1 MKSIECV
8 GKDIEEALNKGLAEL
23 DCRLDDV
30 NVEIVEH
37 PGIFRKAKVRLTF
50 EGGKGKSPAASEIM
64 RDLEKRAKEVRA
76 DQRDDRRRRDDRK
89 GGKRPES
96 GADGRAR
103 GQEGAPAQQGRANN
117 APAQQGRQNAPAQ
130 GKPNNAPAQQNN
142 QQSRQNVPSQ
152 GKPNNAPAQQ
162 GKANTPPAQQVK
174 RENASAQVS
183 QAAKDAPKGEN
194 KSAFRTDFRAQL
206 EAAESGK
213 TAEPAAIRQG
223 DQNKRR
229 EGAQQQKRQDAPKGG
244 QNAERRDRPKPVR
257 EVSEELVASVKE
269 YLEKAVS
276 LMGIP
281 AEAVCSASDG
291 EINAELKTEDAL
303 AIGRKGET
311 LDALEYLA
319 TLTTADGDKYV
330 HVNLDCGEYRA
341 RRNEAIRTEAL
352 AAADKAVSTGRR
364 VELEPMNSAS
374 RREVHAVLGE
384 RGDVITRSE
393 GREPDRR
400 VVIIPKGFRNG
411 DNGGRKNNNRNRHR
425 RPGGKGEGR
434 PRQQNPDGQKSE

>member
-96 GADGRAR
+96 GADDRAR
-103 GQEGAPAQQGRANN
+103 GQGGVPAQQGKQGNV
-117 APAQQGRQNAPAQ
+117 PAQGKQNNAPAQ
-130 GKPNNAPAQQNN
+130 GKPNNAPTQGKQNN
-142 QQSRQNVPSQ
+142 APVQ
-152 GKPNNAPAQQ
+152 GKPNNAPAQE
-162 GKANTPPAQQVK
+162 KKN
-174 RENASAQVS
+174 
-183 QAAKDAPKGEN
+183 DAPAPRSDNKG
-194 KSAFRTDFRAQL
+194 AFRTDFRAQL

-213 TAEPAAIRQG
+213 TAEPVVSRQAE
-223 DQNKRR
+223 QNKRAG
-229 EGAQQQKRQDAPKGG
+229 GAQAQKRQDAPRGG
-244 QNAERRDRPKPVR
+244 QDEQRRERQKPTR
-257 EVSEELVASVKE
+257 EVSDELVASVKE

-319 TLTTADGDKYV
+319 TLTTAEGDKYV

-341 RRNEAIRTEAL
+341 RRNEAIRAEAV
-352 AAADKAVSTGRR
+352 AAADKAVATGRR

-400 VVIIPKGFRNG
+400 VVIIPKGSRNG
-411 DNGGRKNNNRNRHR
+411 DNGGNGGRKNNNRNRHR
-425 RPGGKGEGR
+425 RQGGKGDGR
-434 PRQQNPDGQKSE
+434 PRPQNPGGQKSE

>member
-50 EGGKGKSPAASEIM
+50 EGGKGKSPAAFEIM
-64 RDLEKRAKEVRA
+64 RDLEKRAKELRA

-96 GADGRAR
+96 GADDRAR
-103 GQEGAPAQQGRANN
+103 GQGGVSAEQGKQGNVPAQGRPNNAPVQQNRQNNARVQQAKRDN
-117 APAQQGRQNAPAQ
+117 APAQPA
-130 GKPNNAPAQQNN
+130 
-142 QQSRQNVPSQ
+142 
-152 GKPNNAPAQQ
+152 
-162 GKANTPPAQQVK
+162 
-174 RENASAQVS
+174 
-183 QAAKDAPKGEN
+183 QAAKDNAPRSEN
-194 KSAFRTDFRAQL
+194 KGAFRTDFRAQL

-213 TAEPAAIRQG
+213 TAEPVVSRQAE
-223 DQNKRR
+223 QNKGAG
-229 EGAQQQKRQDAPKGG
+229 GAQAQKRQDAPRGG
-244 QNAERRDRPKPVR
+244 QDAERRGRQKPTR
-257 EVSEELVASVKE
+257 EVSDELVASVKE

-319 TLTTADGDKYV
+319 TLTTAEGDKYV

-341 RRNEAIRTEAL
+341 RRNEAIRAEAV
-352 AAADKAVSTGRR
+352 AAADKAVATGRR

-400 VVIIPKGFRNG
+400 VVIIPKGSRNG

-425 RPGGKGEGR
+425 RQGGKGDGR
-434 PRQQNPDGQKSE
+434 PRPQNPGGQKSE

>member
-103 GQEGAPAQQGRANN
+103 GQEGAPAQGKPN
-117 APAQQGRQNAPAQ
+117 NAPAQ
-130 GKPNNAPAQQNN
+130 GKPNNAPVQGKQNN
-142 QQSRQNVPSQ
+142 APAQGKPNNAPTQGKQNNAPEQ
-152 GKPNNAPAQQ
+152 GKPNNAPAQE
-162 GKANTPPAQQVK
+162 KKN
-174 RENASAQVS
+174 
-183 QAAKDAPKGEN
+183 DAPAPRSDNKG
-194 KSAFRTDFRAQL
+194 AFRTDFRAQL

-213 TAEPAAIRQG
+213 AEPAANRQA
-223 DQNKRR
+223 DQSKRAG
-229 EGAQQQKRQDAPKGG
+229 GAQAQKRQDAPRGG
-244 QNAERRDRPKPVR
+244 QDSERRERQKPTR
-257 EVSEELVASVKE
+257 EVSDELVASVKE

-341 RRNEAIRTEAL
+341 RRNETIRSEAL

-400 VVIIPKGFRNG
+400 VVIIPKGSCNG

-425 RPGGKGEGR
+425 RQGGKGDNR
-434 PRQQNPDGQKSE
+434 PRPQGSGGQKSE

>member
-64 RDLEKRAKEVRA
+64 RDLEKRAKELRA

-96 GADGRAR
+96 GADDRAR
-103 GQEGAPAQQGRANN
+103 GQGGI
-117 APAQQGRQNAPAQ
+117 
-130 GKPNNAPAQQNN
+130 
-142 QQSRQNVPSQ
+142 
-152 GKPNNAPAQQ
+152 PAQQ
-162 GKANTPPAQQVK
+162 GKQGNVPAQGKQSAVPAQG
-174 RENASAQVS
+174 RPNNAPVQQNRQNNAQVQQAKRDNAPAQPA
-183 QAAKDAPKGEN
+183 QAAKDNAPRSEN
-194 KSAFRTDFRAQL
+194 KGAFRTDFRAQL

-213 TAEPAAIRQG
+213 TAEPVANRQAE
-223 DQNKRR
+223 QNKGAG
-229 EGAQQQKRQDAPKGG
+229 GAQAQKRQDAPRGG
-244 QNAERRDRPKPVR
+244 QDAERRERQKPTR
-257 EVSEELVASVKE
+257 EVSDELVASVKE

-319 TLTTADGDKYV
+319 TLTTAEGDKYI

-341 RRNEAIRTEAL
+341 RRNEAIRAEAV
-352 AAADKAVSTGRR
+352 AAA
-364 VELEPMNSAS
+364 VEEDEGGIFGL
-374 RREVHAVLGE
+374 HAVLGE

-400 VVIIPKGFRNG
+400 VVIIPKGSRNG
-411 DNGGRKNNNRNRHR
+411 DNGGNGGRKNNNRNRHR
-425 RPGGKGEGR
+425 RQGGKGDGR
-434 PRQQNPDGQKSE
+434 PRPQNPGGQKSE

>member
-64 RDLEKRAKEVRA
+64 RDLEKRAKELRA

-96 GADGRAR
+96 GADDRAR
-103 GQEGAPAQQGRANN
+103 GQGGVSAQQGKQGNVPAQGKQSAVPAQGRPNNAPVQQNRQNNARVQQAKRDN
-117 APAQQGRQNAPAQ
+117 APAQPA
-130 GKPNNAPAQQNN
+130 
-142 QQSRQNVPSQ
+142 
-152 GKPNNAPAQQ
+152 
-162 GKANTPPAQQVK
+162 
-174 RENASAQVS
+174 
-183 QAAKDAPKGEN
+183 QAAKDNAPRSEN
-194 KSAFRTDFRAQL
+194 KGAFRTDFRAQL

-213 TAEPAAIRQG
+213 TAEPVVSRQAE
-223 DQNKRR
+223 QNKGAG
-229 EGAQQQKRQDAPKGG
+229 GAQSQKRQDAPRGG
-244 QNAERRDRPKPVR
+244 QDEQRRERQKPTR
-257 EVSEELVASVKE
+257 EVSDELVASVKE
-269 YLEKAVS
+269 YLEKAGS
-276 LMGIP
+276 LMGMP

-319 TLTTADGDKYV
+319 TLTTAEGDKYV

-341 RRNEAIRTEAL
+341 RRNEAIRAEAV
-352 AAADKAVSTGRR
+352 AAADKAVATGRR

-400 VVIIPKGFRNG
+400 VVIIPKGSRNG
-411 DNGGRKNNNRNRHR
+411 DNGGNGGRKNNNRNRHR
-425 RPGGKGEGR
+425 RQGGKGDGR
-434 PRQQNPDGQKSE
+434 PRPQNPGGQKSE

>member
-64 RDLEKRAKEVRA
+64 RDLEKRAKELRA

-96 GADGRAR
+96 GADDRAR
-103 GQEGAPAQQGRANN
+103 GQGG
-117 APAQQGRQNAPAQ
+117 
-130 GKPNNAPAQQNN
+130 
-142 QQSRQNVPSQ
+142 V
-152 GKPNNAPAQQ
+152 PAQQ
-162 GKANTPPAQQVK
+162 GKQGNVPAQGKQSAVPAQGRPNNAPVQQNRQNNARVQQAK
-174 RENASAQVS
+174 RDNAPAQPA
-183 QAAKDAPKGEN
+183 QAAKDNARSEN
-194 KSAFRTDFRAQL
+194 KGAFRTDFRAQL

-213 TAEPAAIRQG
+213 TAEPVVSRQAE
-223 DQNKRR
+223 QNKGAG
-229 EGAQQQKRQDAPKGG
+229 GAQSQKRQDA
-244 QNAERRDRPKPVR
+244 ERRERQKPTR
-257 EVSEELVASVKE
+257 EVSDELVASVKE

-319 TLTTADGDKYV
+319 TLTTAEGDKYV

-341 RRNEAIRTEAL
+341 RRNEAIRAEAV
-352 AAADKAVSTGRR
+352 AAADKAVATGRR

-400 VVIIPKGFRNG
+400 VVIIPKGSRNG
-411 DNGGRKNNNRNRHR
+411 DNGGNGGRKNNNRNRHR
-425 RPGGKGEGR
+425 RQGGKGDGR
-434 PRQQNPDGQKSE
+434 PRPQNPGGQKSE

>member
-64 RDLEKRAKEVRA
+64 RDLEKRAKELRA

-96 GADGRAR
+96 GADDRAR
-103 GQEGAPAQQGRANN
+103 GQGGVSAQQGK
-117 APAQQGRQNAPAQ
+117 QGNVPAQ
-130 GKPNNAPAQQNN
+130 GKQSAVPAQGRPNNAPVQQN
-142 QQSRQNVPSQ
+142 RQN
-152 GKPNNAPAQQ
+152 NARVQQ
-162 GKANTPPAQQVK
+162 AK
-174 RENASAQVS
+174 R
-183 QAAKDAPKGEN
+183 
-194 KSAFRTDFRAQL
+194 
-206 EAAESGK
+206 
-213 TAEPAAIRQG
+213 
-223 DQNKRR
+223 
-229 EGAQQQKRQDAPKGG
+229 GAQAQKRQDAPRGG
-244 QNAERRDRPKPVR
+244 QDAERRERQKPTR
-257 EVSEELVASVKE
+257 EVSDELVASVKE

-319 TLTTADGDKYV
+319 TLTTAEGDKYV

-341 RRNEAIRTEAL
+341 RRNEAIRAEAV
-352 AAADKAVSTGRR
+352 AAADKAVATGRR

-400 VVIIPKGFRNG
+400 VVIIPKGPRNG
-411 DNGGRKNNNRNRHR
+411 DNGGNGGRKNNNRNRHR
-425 RPGGKGEGR
+425 RQGGKGDGR
-434 PRQQNPDGQKSE
+434 PRPQNPGGQKSE

>member
-50 EGGKGKSPAASEIM
+50 EGGKGKSPAAFEIM
-64 RDLEKRAKEVRA
+64 RDLEKRAKELRA

-96 GADGRAR
+96 GADDRAR
-103 GQEGAPAQQGRANN
+103 GQGGVPAQHGKQGNVPAQGKQSAVPAQGRPNNAPVQQNRQSNAQMQQAKRDN
-117 APAQQGRQNAPAQ
+117 APAQP
-130 GKPNNAPAQQNN
+130 
-142 QQSRQNVPSQ
+142 
-152 GKPNNAPAQQ
+152 
-162 GKANTPPAQQVK
+162 
-174 RENASAQVS
+174 S
-183 QAAKDAPKGEN
+183 QAAKDNAPRSEN
-194 KSAFRTDFRAQL
+194 KGAFRTDFRAQL

-213 TAEPAAIRQG
+213 TAEPVVSRQAE
-223 DQNKRR
+223 QNKGAG
-229 EGAQQQKRQDAPKGG
+229 GAQAQKRQDA
-244 QNAERRDRPKPVR
+244 ERRERQKPTR
-257 EVSEELVASVKE
+257 EVSDELVASVKE

-319 TLTTADGDKYV
+319 TLTTAEGDKYV

-341 RRNEAIRTEAL
+341 RRNEAIRAEAV
-352 AAADKAVSTGRR
+352 AAADKAVATGRR

-400 VVIIPKGFRNG
+400 VVIIPKGSRNG
-411 DNGGRKNNNRNRHR
+411 DNGGNGGRKNNNRNRHR
-425 RPGGKGEGR
+425 RQGGKGDGR
-434 PRQQNPDGQKSE
+434 PRPQNPGGQKSE

>member
-64 RDLEKRAKEVRA
+64 RDLEKRAKELRA

-96 GADGRAR
+96 GADDRVR
-103 GQEGAPAQQGRANN
+103 GQGGAPAQQGKQGNVPAQGKQSAVPAQGRPNNAPVQQNRQSNARVQQAKRDN
-117 APAQQGRQNAPAQ
+117 APAQPA
-130 GKPNNAPAQQNN
+130 
-142 QQSRQNVPSQ
+142 
-152 GKPNNAPAQQ
+152 
-162 GKANTPPAQQVK
+162 
-174 RENASAQVS
+174 
-183 QAAKDAPKGEN
+183 QAAKDNAPRSEN
-194 KSAFRTDFRAQL
+194 KGAFRTDFRAQL

-213 TAEPAAIRQG
+213 TAEPVVSRQAE
-223 DQNKRR
+223 QNKGAG
-229 EGAQQQKRQDAPKGG
+229 GAQAQKRQDA
-244 QNAERRDRPKPVR
+244 ERRERQKPTR
-257 EVSEELVASVKE
+257 EVSDELVASVKE

-319 TLTTADGDKYV
+319 TLTTAEGDKYV

-341 RRNEAIRTEAL
+341 RRNEAIRAEAV
-352 AAADKAVSTGRR
+352 AAADKAVATGRR

-400 VVIIPKGFRNG
+400 VVIIPKGSRNG
-411 DNGGRKNNNRNRHR
+411 DNGGNGGRKNNNRNRHR
-425 RPGGKGEGR
+425 RQGGKGDGR
-434 PRQQNPDGQKSE
+434 PRPQNPGGQKSE